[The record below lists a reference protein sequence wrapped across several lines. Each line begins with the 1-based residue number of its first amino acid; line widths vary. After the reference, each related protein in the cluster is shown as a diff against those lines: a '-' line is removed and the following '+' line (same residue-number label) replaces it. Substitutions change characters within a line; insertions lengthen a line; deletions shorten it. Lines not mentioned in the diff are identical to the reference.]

1 MYCTLK
7 VFPESSSVARIVT
20 SNPSNYD
27 FRYSLIDIPLISII
41 RSAIILC
48 VYGLCD
54 GPKLSRGP
62 YLTITMFCSI
72 SSLIY
77 VSCKAAFVFG
87 EPVIGG
93 GSFRTEEVA
102 LFVCSSVL
110 AIGHIVVAYRTS
122 CREKATSLQDRH
134 RIRMDKLISS
144 MKFAFLLLLLMM
156 ISVNISTGNE
166 EDRMLMTGLHTVT
179 DIFCVGC
186 GSNVG
191 WKYVTAHDINQ
202 KYKEGKSVLELYKIV
217 GPYDSNDLVCQ
228 EISRLEI

>member
-1 MYCTLK
+1 MGLISKEEVSKTRRY
-7 VFPESSSVARIVT
+7 SSSLWRGVKTIFVLFTMLLSFILFSAPIFLAVADAILPSAILSSSSSTLLRLSPATV
-20 SNPSNYD
+20 SSHLSNYD

-77 VSCKAAFVFG
+77 VSFKAAFVFD

-122 CREKATSLQDRH
+122 CRERRKLLVFKIDIESVSACKNVFPRYQKILLQ
-134 RIRMDKLISS
+134 
-144 MKFAFLLLLLMM
+144 
-156 ISVNISTGNE
+156 E
-166 EDRMLMTGLHTVT
+166 
-179 DIFCVGC
+179 
-186 GSNVG
+186 
-191 WKYVTAHDINQ
+191 
-202 KYKEGKSVLELYKIV
+202 
-217 GPYDSNDLVCQ
+217 
-228 EISRLEI
+228 RLK